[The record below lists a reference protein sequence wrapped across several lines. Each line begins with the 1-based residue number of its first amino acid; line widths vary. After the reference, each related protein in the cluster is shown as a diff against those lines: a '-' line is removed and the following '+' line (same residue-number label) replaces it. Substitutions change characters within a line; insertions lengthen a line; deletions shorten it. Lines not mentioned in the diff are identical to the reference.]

1 MKMRKKYNFNANV
14 RTCSKTYRAICIAST
29 CKYGNIQFIILF
41 NCKIQEDL
49 LYFNDTCFFFRKG
62 IKVRSI
68 LKGTALLPCGSLP
81 VF

>member
-14 RTCSKTYRAICIAST
+14 RTCSKTYRAICIAS
-29 CKYGNIQFIILF
+29 KYGNIQFIILF

>member
-14 RTCSKTYRAICIAST
+14 RTCSKTYRAICIAS
-29 CKYGNIQFIILF
+29 KYGNIQFIILF

-49 LYFNDTCFFFRKG
+49 LYFNDTGFFFLEKAL
-62 IKVRSI
+62 KYVSI
-68 LKGTALLPCGSLP
+68 LRGTALLPCGSLP